1 MDHLDSLL
9 LSRSVTRL
17 QSKSTWTSTT
27 YANDVPIWL
36 DIFDRQN
43 TWKVEHLK
51 GLDKCKH
58 RERPEAAEESE
69 D

>member
-1 MDHLDSLL
+1 MVGHLCTD
-9 LSRSVTRL
+9 
-17 QSKSTWTSTT
+17 K
-27 YANDVPIWL
+27 
-36 DIFDRQN
+36 N